1 MFFDTPHAAGFYEI
15 HRSHSFLAFSD
26 KILLQFVSSL
36 EHGVEG
42 IDTTTATGQ
51 FFFQITR
58 ACAELERHLIRER
71 TRAGLTSARQWGCR
85 GGRPKAI
92 ETETFAM
99 AVQLYQA
106 RTSSVQSIRTRLGIA
121 RRTFYR
127 YLAAQPR

>member
-1 MFFDTPHAAGFYEI
+1 MA
-15 HRSHSFLAFSD
+15 LMQV
-26 KILLQFVSSL
+26 LQSRQVGSQSL
-36 EHGVEG
+36 VEG

-51 FFFQITR
+51 FFLQITE
-58 ACAELERHLIRER
+58 AFAELALTLIRER
-71 TRAGLTSARQWGCR
+71 TRAGLASARQRGRR

-92 ETETFAM
+92 DAETFAM

-106 RTSSVQSIRTRLGIA
+106 RTNSVQSICTRLGIA